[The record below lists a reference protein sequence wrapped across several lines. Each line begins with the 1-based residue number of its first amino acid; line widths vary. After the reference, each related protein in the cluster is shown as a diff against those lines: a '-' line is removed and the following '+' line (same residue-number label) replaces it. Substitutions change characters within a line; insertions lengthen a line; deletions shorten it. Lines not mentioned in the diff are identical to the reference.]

1 MKQHSLYVW
10 SWREGNFSL
19 ETSIFLKLADKLLLI
34 FLYLV
39 ISSVQSLSHVQ
50 LFVTPW
56 TAALEASLSIT
67 NSWSLLKLMSIESVM
82 PSNQLIPCPPLL
94 PPSIFPSIKVFSNES
109 VLHIRHPKYWSFSFS
124 ISPSN
129 EYSGLISFRMDWLD
143 LLAIQGLSRVF
154 SNTTVQ
160 KHQFSGSQLSL

>member
-67 NSWSLLKLMSIESVM
+67 NSWSLLKLMSIELVM
-82 PSNQLIPCPPLL
+82 PSNQSHPHLTTIYQSPAYR
-94 PPSIFPSIKVFSNES
+94 I
-109 VLHIRHPKYWSFSFS
+109 LH
-124 ISPSN
+124 
-129 EYSGLISFRMDWLD
+129 
-143 LLAIQGLSRVF
+143 
-154 SNTTVQ
+154 
-160 KHQFSGSQLSL
+160 

>member
-67 NSWSLLKLMSIESVM
+67 NSWSLLKLMSIELVM
-82 PSNQLIPCPPLL
+82 PSNQSHPL
-94 PPSIFPSIKVFSNES
+94 
-109 VLHIRHPKYWSFSFS
+109 
-124 ISPSN
+124 SPSSLPAPN
-129 EYSGLISFRMDWLD
+129 LSQH
-143 LLAIQGLSRVF
+143 QGLFQCLYIHIWVCMCAC
-154 SNTTVQ
+154 VCVCEYV
-160 KHQFSGSQLSL
+160 HI